1 MRETK
6 KYPENHTPGWRHEI
20 MLCYLTT
27 LLTSA
32 KNSENSRKMDFY
44 HTKTK
49 REVLLTYLSSHDRNH
64 HSRTLSFSSINNSF
78 IAHWENIHWH
88 NIWKEKKSDLVS
100 IPIMTHNEIQKSKNL
115 ATRILQLCQVCVVR
129 NPSRSVTCPKLD
141 NPCFLN
147 ITCWKFWTILILD
160 RKSVRKWDRPKCLSS
175 LSFSF
180 LYWGISSWDNA
191 WDTKRLDR
199 IHVIFSSVYR

>member
-6 KYPENHTPGWRHEI
+6 KYPENRTPGWRHEI
-20 MLCYLTT
+20 MLCYLTK

-44 HTKTK
+44 HTTTK
-49 REVLLTYLSSHDRNH
+49 REVLLTYLSSQDRNH

-141 NPCFLN
+141 NPCILN
-147 ITCWKFWTILILD
+147 ITRWKILD
-160 RKSVRKWDRPKCLSS
+160 HFNFGPKECSKMRPSKMFKS
-175 LSFSF
+175 FEF
-180 LYWGISSWDNA
+180 
-191 WDTKRLDR
+191 
-199 IHVIFSSVYR
+199 